1 MRRFLGALAFTALFI
16 IGCQVE
22 VINPTEN
29 NDSPVFL
36 AFSESLDIQSRT
48 IMDIDKKVTWSQGD
62 QLAIFQGHNT
72 ADKFRISDETAGTN
86 KGLFNLVGSPVNGT
100 TEGAPATNVAL
111 YPYMEGV
118 ICSTEGE
125 NGYRIENVVLPEEQ
139 TYVENS
145 FANGSFIM
153 TAASSSLDDRKLRF
167 RNVLGMMKL
176 QLNGTEIVKSIKV
189 EGNNGEMLSGGAT
202 VKVASSSDV
211 PSITMDADAQT
222 SVVLNCGSGIQLTEQ
237 TTSFFICLPPV
248 EFNKGFKVTITLSDG
263 TQEILKASSKNEIN
277 RSTILAMPAKTI
289 SKTTHLT
296 FTESDEIIAN
306 PERGFYAAW
315 SDKSYNTLTASK
327 IQQERI
333 NNKTIFYTAYYPK
346 AYIETASLP
355 EEYLSKIKTNMQT
368 LRDNG
373 AKCIL
378 RFAYSDSESEKPW
391 DPKPE
396 VVLGHINSLKP
407 VLQEYGDVILCFQAG
422 FVGIW
427 GEWYY
432 TENFV
437 FNPQT
442 PEQHNLRKQ
451 VIDAMLNALPE
462 DRTVALRTP
471 MFKRM
476 MYAESYTDTL
486 TVSTAY
492 NKSAK
497 ARLSSFNDCFVAS
510 SSDQGTFS
518 GTETREYWKQE
529 SRYTLMGGETCA
541 YYTYDNDGN
550 ISGEVQFCKC
560 GNTLKDME
568 AYHWTY
574 LNSEYNQDVINGWG
588 TEGCLDEIK
597 RRLGYR
603 LSLTDLYHSTT
614 VFAGGEMNVR
624 FTIQN
629 TGFAAPMNGRGVEL
643 VLVSND
649 GNKTVYDLSDEVD
662 PRYWFAGGEYTVET
676 TISIPEANTEGYTM
690 YLNLP
695 DPKETLHDNP
705 HFSIRLANEGDIWEQ
720 STGYNKLCTFNL
732 TQKPEPEPDQGN
744 ANGTASGEDVVFEDE
759 YFPW

>member
-1 MRRFLGALAFTALFI
+1 MRRILGALAFSALFI
-16 IGCQVE
+16 IGCQE
-22 VINPTEN
+22 ELINPTDN
-29 NDSPVFL
+29 TDSPVFL
-36 AFSESLDIQSRT
+36 AFSEPLDVQSKT
-48 IMDIDKKVTWSQGD
+48 IMDTDKKVTWSQGD
-62 QLAIFQGHNT
+62 QLAIFQGKSV
-72 ADKFRISDETAGTN
+72 ADKFQISNETDGTN
-86 KGLFNLVGSPVNGT
+86 KGQFSLVGEPFSG
-100 TEGAPATNVAL
+100 GASENAALTNVAL
-111 YPYMEGV
+111 YPYMDGV
-118 ICSTEGE
+118 SCSSEGE
-125 NGYRIENVVLPEEQ
+125 AGYKIANIVLPNQ
-139 TYVENS
+139 QNYVENS
-145 FANGSFIM
+145 FGTGSFIM
-153 TAASSSLDDRKLRF
+153 TAATSSLEDHKLKF
-167 RNVLGMMKL
+167 KNVLGMMKL

-211 PSITMDADAQT
+211 PSIIMDADAQT

-248 EFNKGFKVTITLSDG
+248 EFNKGFKVTIALSDG
-263 TQEILKASSKNEIN
+263 TEEVLKATSKNVIK
-277 RSTILAMPAKTI
+277 RSSILAMPVKTI
-289 SKTTHLT
+289 SKTSHLT
-296 FTESDEIIAN
+296 FTESDEILAN

-422 FVGIW
+422 FVGVW

-432 TENFV
+432 TENFF
-437 FNPQT
+437 FNPKT
-442 PEQHNLRKQ
+442 PEDHALRKQ
-451 VIDAMLNALPE
+451 VIDAMLAALPE
-462 DRTVALRTP
+462 DRSVALRTP

-486 TVSTAY
+486 TVATAY

-497 ARLSSFNDCFVAS
+497 ARISSFNDCFVAS

-518 GTETREYWKQE
+518 GTETRDYWKQE
-529 SRYTLMGGETCA
+529 SRYTLMGGETCD
-541 YYTYDNDGN
+541 YQIDYCN
-550 ISGEVQFCKC
+550 C
-560 GNTLKDME
+560 GNTLKDMA

-574 LNSEYNQDVINGWG
+574 LNSEYNQYVIAGWN
-588 TEGCLDEIK
+588 TDGCLDEIK

-603 LSLTDLYHSTT
+603 LSLTDVYHSTT
-614 VFAGGEMNVR
+614 FYAGGEMNVR

-629 TGFAAPMNGRGVEL
+629 TGFAAPMNGRNVEL
-643 VLVSND
+643 VLVDSN
-649 GNKTVYDLSDEVD
+649 GSETVFDLSSEID
-662 PRYWFAGGEYTVET
+662 PRYWFAGGKYTVET
-676 TISIPEANTEGYTM
+676 TIDIPEDGSGSYTL

-695 DPKETLHDNP
+695 DPTATLHDNP
-705 HFSIRLANEGDIWEQ
+705 YFSIRLANEGVWN
-720 STGYNKLCTFNL
+720 SAKGYNKLFDFIL
-732 TQKPEPEPDQGN
+732 TDDNPSPEPEPEPEPEPDN
-744 ANGTASGEDVVFEDE
+744 TEPTASGADVIFEPESDL
-759 YFPW
+759 W